1 VIDFIIKNMNL
12 EQYEKLEPKTS
23 LKFKNIDDLIFFTPS
38 LLTKWR
44 VDSLYDKEP
53 ITLEWLSNLTK
64 DSVLLD
70 IGANVGMYTVVAAKI
85 YKAKVF
91 AFEPEP
97 INYSILV
104 KNIILN
110 DLSELVLSYPAG
122 ISDFDG
128 FTNFYIQNTKVGGSQ
143 NTINKPL
150 NYRLEEMEYKHKIS
164 CISFKLDTLLKN
176 KYISQPTHIKID
188 VDGLEHLIIE
198 NGLDV
203 IKSPILESLIIEI
216 NPNLKQHLDMIKL
229 LNQYN
234 FKFDKAQVSRAERK
248 EGKFKGIAEYVFRR

>member
-1 VIDFIIKNMNL
+1 MNL
-12 EQYEKLEPKTS
+12 EQYEKLEPKTTI
-23 LKFKNIDDLIFFTPS
+23 KFKNIDDLIFFTPS

-70 IGANVGMYTVVAAKI
+70 IGANVGMYTVVAAKV

-110 DLSELVLSYPAG
+110 DLSEQVLSYPAG

-150 NYRLEEMEYKHKIS
+150 NFRLEKMEYKHKIS

-176 KYISQPTHIKID
+176 KYITQPTHIKID

-198 NGLDV
+198 NALDV
-203 IKSPILESLIIEI
+203 IESPILESLIIEI
-216 NPNLKQHLDMIKL
+216 NPNLKEHLDMIKL
-229 LNQYN
+229 LNEYN
-234 FKFDKAQVSRAERK
+234 FKFDKAQVFRAERK